1 MSEDKR
7 EIGWTKLE
15 LASRVAL
22 DLEDGWFVNLGIGLP
37 TLVADVIPEGR
48 EIILHSENGLLGLGP
63 KPEPGEEDMD
73 LVNAGKEPI
82 TLKPGGSFFSQ
93 SESFA
98 MIRGGHLD
106 AAVLGAFQVSMHG
119 DLASWKLPDAP
130 LGRVGGAMD
139 LTVGS
144 KRVFLCMQHMS
155 KGVPKIVE
163 ECSYPLTAPRCVNRI
178 YTNLAVIDVTEDGLF
193 VHELAPG
200 VTFEHVQDCTAA
212 PLKIRASSHVK
223 AEFLEVKK

>member
-1 MSEDKR
+1 MVKDQQEV
-7 EIGWTKLE
+7 GWSKIE
-15 LASRVAL
+15 LASRVAK
-22 DLEDGWFVNLGIGLP
+22 DLEDGWFVNLGIGIP

-63 KPEPGEEDMD
+63 KPDPGQEDMD

-93 SESFA
+93 SDSFA

-106 AAVLGAFQVSMHG
+106 AAVLGAFQVSVEG
-119 DLASWKLPDAP
+119 DLASWKVPNDP

-139 LTVGS
+139 LTVGA
-144 KRVFLCMQHMS
+144 KRIFLCMQHTS
-155 KGVPKIVE
+155 KGKSKIVE
-163 ECSYPLTAPRCVNRI
+163 KCTYPLTAPRCVNRI
-178 YTNLAVIDVTEDGLF
+178 YTDLAVIYVTDEGLV

-200 VTFEHVQDCTAA
+200 VTFEYLQERTAA
-212 PLKIRASSHVK
+212 KLKIHATGL
-223 AEFLEVKK
+223 AQGETAQ